1 MFVFALAGAVAA
13 EPLLEVSGAAVGSA
27 MVETLEMGSPDPA
40 GLLRSAP
47 NVERRPAKAKTHI
60 SHRHAICG
68 ARSRGHR
75 KHRKQGIYGSS
86 PLTGGMAVLGVTA
99 VEMLGPPVLMA
110 DAERD
115 VVFGPSMT
123 VELLGPTP
131 KEKKEPAIEGET
143 KTKSI
148 LLWGN
153 VNIAINPK
161 PLSVLI

>member
-1 MFVFALAGAVAA
+1 MFVVALAAAVAA

-60 SHRHAICG
+60 SHRHATCG

-75 KHRKQGIYGSS
+75 KHGIYGSP

-99 VEMLGPPVLMA
+99 VEMVVPPVLMA

-131 KEKKEPAIEGET
+131 KEKNEPAIEGET